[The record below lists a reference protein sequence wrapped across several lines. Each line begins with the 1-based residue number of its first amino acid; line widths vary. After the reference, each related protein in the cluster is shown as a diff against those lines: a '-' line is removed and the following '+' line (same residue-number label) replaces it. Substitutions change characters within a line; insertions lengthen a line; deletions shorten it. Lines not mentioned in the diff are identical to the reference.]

1 MNKDFEAKIFN
12 EETPLEELIG
22 FERLCIARSSS
33 IISAR
38 TSEESLHPHSVT
50 FRFTIMPPRIS
61 QPHCAGGRGKHVV
74 PKSKA
79 AFLRGRLLF

>member
-1 MNKDFEAKIFN
+1 VFAPAM
-12 EETPLEELIG
+12 EELIG

-79 AFLRGRLLF
+79 AAFCKTTRIDLSF